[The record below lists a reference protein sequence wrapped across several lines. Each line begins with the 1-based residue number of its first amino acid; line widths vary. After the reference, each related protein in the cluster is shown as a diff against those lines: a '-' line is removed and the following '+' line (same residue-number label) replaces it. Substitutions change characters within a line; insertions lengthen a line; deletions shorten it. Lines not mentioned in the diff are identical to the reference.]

1 MIKEVKNTVP
11 RRDISN
17 VSIAINISYDLNGE
31 EIIGTLYGKELRKTN
46 QQRLRIEKVIKRK
59 EINYMSNGK
68 DMITHLIAG
77 LIKKTLSNETPL
89 YKNESML
96 F

>member
-1 MIKEVKNTVP
+1 
-11 RRDISN
+11 
-17 VSIAINISYDLNGE
+17 
-31 EIIGTLYGKELRKTN
+31 
-46 QQRLRIEKVIKRK
+46 
-59 EINYMSNGK
+59 MSNGK

>member
-17 VSIAINISYDLNGE
+17 VSIVINISYDLNGE